1 MAFRGSHLLCMGGA
15 WMEQTDVR
23 VVMSLLVCNL
33 SSECCSRYGGSANFK
48 MPSADDADGAS
59 SATGTLSRAKHGRN
73 GRASPSGHPPVLNR
87 SELINMN
94 RLIAHKMRD
103 DIEAALE
110 ISDDNNMRNLDAA
123 AAR

>member
-1 MAFRGSHLLCMGGA
+1 
-15 WMEQTDVR
+15 
-23 VVMSLLVCNL
+23 
-33 SSECCSRYGGSANFK
+33 
-48 MPSADDADGAS
+48 MPSADDADGTS
-59 SATGTLSRAKHGRN
+59 SATGTRSRAKHGHN
-73 GRASPSGHPPVLNR
+73 GRASPSAHPPVLNR